1 MTVVTVKKKYTYKD
15 YLTMPD
21 DKRYELIGGEL
32 IMMTPSPVP
41 YHQWISKNIAY
52 EMERYIREKGLGV
65 VFHAPCDVY
74 LDDENVVQPDILFI
88 SRERT
93 HIIGKNNIQSA
104 PDLAIEILS
113 ESSAYTDM
121 MKKKRLYAKFGV
133 KEYWIVDPDG
143 KTIEIYRLKEGVFIL
158 AKSFSENDELESP
171 LLPGLKIRLSPV
183 FAFL

>member
-15 YLTMPD
+15 YLTMSD

-41 YHQWISKNIAY
+41 YHQWISKNIEY
-52 EMERYIREKGLGV
+52 EIERFVREKNLGR
-65 VFHAPCDVY
+65 VFDAPCDVY

-113 ESSAYTDM
+113 
-121 MKKKRLYAKFGV
+121 
-133 KEYWIVDPDG
+133 
-143 KTIEIYRLKEGVFIL
+143 
-158 AKSFSENDELESP
+158 
-171 LLPGLKIRLSPV
+171 
-183 FAFL
+183 